1 MDPKLERLKQRFF
14 QVFGD
19 QGRHVAVTRAP
30 GRVNLIGDH
39 TDYNE
44 GFGLAANFP
53 QEITVIA
60 QRRADG
66 MLGMYSSDVEERIQ
80 VPIHNLRYVPGD
92 GWANYPKSV
101 MWSLENAGQKLE
113 GLNILIEGRVPQ
125 GAGLASSTALG
136 VVCALAAGVVEGFQ
150 LESEAVAKV
159 VQRAE
164 NQFMNVH
171 SGILDPLCI
180 LKAGQG
186 NALKMDARTLET
198 EEIPLALDGALVVV
212 LDSGVSRSLKTG
224 DYAKRQEECR
234 EALHKLQTRNETYK
248 ALRDVKVLA
257 FERHKKVLSPLLA
270 ARAEHVVYENDRVQK
285 AAEALKGNDAA
296 AFGDLMNRSHRSLSR
311 LMQCSTEELDTLV
324 TLAQNDTACFGAR
337 LTGGGFGGCAVALVK
352 EEGLDEFL
360 ERLKRSYWQKVGG
373 KMKSWVLDLVSPA
386 SEIEEKD

>member
-1 MDPKLERLKQRFF
+1 
-14 QVFGD
+14 
-19 QGRHVAVTRAP
+19 
-30 GRVNLIGDH
+30 VNLIGDH

-53 QEITVIA
+53 QEITVVA
-60 QRRADG
+60 QRRNDG
-66 MLGMYSSDVEERIQ
+66 MLGMYSSEVEERIQ

-92 GWANYPKSV
+92 GWANYPKAV
-101 MWSLENAGQKLE
+101 MWALENAGQKLE
-113 GLNILIEGRVPQ
+113 GMNLLIEGHIPQ
-125 GAGLASSTALG
+125 GSGLASSTALAAA
-136 VVCALAAGVVEGFQ
+136 CALAAGSVEGFS
-150 LESEAVAKV
+150 LEAPALAKAL
-159 VQRAE
+159 QHAE

-180 LKAGQG
+180 LTAGQG
-186 NALKMDARTLET
+186 NALHMDARTLER

-234 EALHKLQTRNETYK
+234 EALKLLKTRNESYK

-257 FERHKKVLSPLLA
+257 FERHKKVLPNVLS

-285 AAEALKGNDAA
+285 AKEALQANDAA
-296 AFGDLMNRSHRSLSR
+296 VFGDLMNRSHRSLSR
-311 LMQCSTEELDTLV
+311 LMQCSTEELDALV
-324 TLAQNDTACFGAR
+324 ALAQNDSACFGAR
-337 LTGGGFGGCAVALVK
+337 LTGGGFGGCAVALVR

-360 ERLKRSYWQKVGG
+360 ERLKRGYWQKVGG

-386 SEIEEKD
+386 SEIEE